1 MVMENKIKHVG
12 VVESVVGECVKVRV
26 VQSSACASCKV
37 AKQCNTSESKE
48 KIIDIYTKDNRY
60 SAGDRVNVMAS
71 YNVGFLALSLGMLVP
86 MLLMLLVLFAMLA
99 TGYSELISAL
109 GALLSLAPYYFL
121 LFMFRGRINR
131 KVTLDI
137 ELSK

>member
-1 MVMENKIKHVG
+1 M
-12 VVESVVGECVKVRV
+12 
-26 VQSSACASCKV
+26 

-86 MLLMLLVLFAMLA
+86 MLLMLVVLFAMLA

-131 KVTLDI
+131 KVTFDI

>member
-1 MVMENKIKHVG
+1 
-12 VVESVVGECVKVRV
+12 
-26 VQSSACASCKV
+26 
-37 AKQCNTSESKE
+37 
-48 KIIDIYTKDNRY
+48 
-60 SAGDRVNVMAS
+60 
-71 YNVGFLALSLGMLVP
+71 MLV
-86 MLLMLLVLFAMLA
+86 VLFAMLA

-131 KVTLDI
+131 KVTFDI

>member
-71 YNVGFLALSLGMLVP
+71 YNVGKRLANAVELYLKQNGFEADVKNYSWEFNLVQDK
-86 MLLMLLVLFAMLA
+86 
-99 TGYSELISAL
+99 SANAFCMP
-109 GALLSLAPYYFL
+109 G
-121 LFMFRGRINR
+121 
-131 KVTLDI
+131 VWW
-137 ELSK
+137 

>member
-1 MVMENKIKHVG
+1 MENKIKHVG

-86 MLLMLLVLFAMLA
+86 MLLMLVVLFAMLA
-99 TGYSELISAL
+99 TL

-131 KVTLDI
+131 KVTFDI